1 MRQNSNKFGEGALG
15 YFSERKVGGYTP
27 STAWAKEG
35 KRQVFDRHGNV
46 LAEFSAVRNAG
57 LLASSPETKWHYYRP
72 IFEKSAANPWSTRVV
87 GLFAVYAS
95 ADDADSLFKSAKF
108 QRVVDSVASEV
119 SPYLDAIQVLT
130 GEDKL

>member
-1 MRQNSNKFGEGALG
+1 MLG
-15 YFSERKVGGYTP
+15 SDWVK
-27 STAWAKEG
+27 SKEG
-35 KRQVFDRHGNV
+35 KRQVFDRHGQV
-46 LAEFSAVRNAG
+46 LGEFPLGRSPGILGRSA
-57 LLASSPETKWHYYRP
+57 ETKWHYYKP
-72 IFEKSAANPWSTRVV
+72 LFEKSAANPWSTRVV

-108 QRVVDSVASEV
+108 QRVMDSVASEV